1 MRRLFANGW
10 VVTMDDA
17 GTEHER
23 GWVLVDG
30 AEIVAVGGGEEPR
43 RARRGT
49 SASTSAAPSS
59 RQAW

>member
-10 VVTMDDA
+10 VATMDDA

-30 AEIVAVGGGEEPR
+30 TEIVAVGR
-43 RARRGT
+43 R
-49 SASTSAAPSS
+49 
-59 RQAW
+59 